1 MKAKDKKAALNQG
14 LLEEVIRP
22 EDRITKKEL
31 LAYGGGAIMDGGGG
45 ALLACVML
53 KYMTDGL
60 AIPAFVASSIVML
73 SKFWDAITDP
83 LMGNISD
90 NTRGKWGRRKPYMF
104 IGGFFIML
112 ATCLLFLPIN
122 RFESFMSVGSRIAY
136 VVIFYM
142 FYCTCSTFTQVPYSS
157 LSSEISPSFSERNKA
172 NTVKLIGSSLA
183 ALLAYVGPLL
193 LLENFLAGKIND
205 IGFWLLIMIF
215 GVVFGAG
222 LIITAIGVKERVTV
236 APDEPKRKF
245 SFKEYLVPLKVK
257 SFVLHLIMYAAA
269 FMCLDMVSALAIYY
283 ALDVWRGATL
293 FGINFTSVFIVAPL
307 MVSAVAAFP
316 VIRKIMLKKNKQ
328 TAFIV
333 GLPFY
338 LFGGIMLAVM
348 DPSWAKPWM
357 VVITT
362 FIMGIGFSGAQTMP
376 WIIFPDTIDVA
387 ELKLGY
393 RPTGAFSGA
402 MTFIRKFASALG
414 IGMVGWILSGV
425 GYVKSTPE
433 VRVVQS
439 DTVLLTIRLIMGI
452 SVAVLIITA
461 FIAAT
466 KYKIDDSKLNRVRY
480 FNEKA
485 RNGENDTLT
494 AEELAEKEHLINTL
508 AGKKFVLNLPPIP
521 SFKKKTKK
529 VEDSSVLKIEDK
541 KEK

>member
-22 EDRITKKEL
+22 EDRIPKKEL

-293 FGINFTSVFIVAPL
+293 VGINFTSVFIVAPL

-328 TAFIV
+328 TAFKA

-338 LFGGIMLAVM
+338 LFGGVMLAVM

-425 GYVKSTPE
+425 GYVESTPE